1 MKLYDIEYTF
11 DRELKP
17 EIIEGSLEGE
27 FEEDQDMMEHIDAHL
42 QLGCNNFE
50 AAVEEAVSMLDE
62 TFEDTVYEIV
72 AIQEVSGVDILNWPG
87 EGEPCQCPYCKAE
100 RAAEEDIMRF
110 NCPYCNNEINVVDGN
125 WESIPCIECG
135 EIILHDNIINLG
147 RNKYKAIKI
156 QERKD

>member
-27 FEEDQDMMEHIDAHL
+27 FEEDQDMIEHIDTHL

-110 NCPYCNNEINVVDGN
+110 NCPYCNNEISVVDGS

-135 EIILHDNIINLG
+135 EIILHDNIVNLG